1 MIDSQISPSR
11 SKTLKYSLQ
20 LTLKC
25 SGKKV
30 KNNLWILSVWHGF
43 GNKKGIT
50 NKDKY
55 MTLRQLI
62 STLTYF
68 AEVVEDFDIDEEVI
82 VNLCDKNGKNIAE
95 LPIIDTDWNWKDFFD
110 SEKRKKIVTIYTQ
123 MTD

>member
-1 MIDSQISPSR
+1 ME
-11 SKTLKYSLQ
+11 
-20 LTLKC
+20 
-25 SGKKV
+25 
-30 KNNLWILSVWHGF
+30 NNLWILSVWHDIR
-43 GNKKGIT
+43 NKKGII

-62 STLTYF
+62 SALTYF
-68 AEVVEDFDIDEEVI
+68 AQVVEDFDLDEEVI

>member
-1 MIDSQISPSR
+1 M
-11 SKTLKYSLQ
+11 
-20 LTLKC
+20 
-25 SGKKV
+25 KKV

-62 STLTYF
+62 SALTYF
-68 AEVVEDFDIDEEVI
+68 AEEEDFNLDEEVI
-82 VNLCDKNGKNIAE
+82 VTLRDKRGNNIKDLSITE
-95 LPIIDTDWNWKDFFD
+95 TDWFWEDVFD
-110 SEKRKKIVTIYTQ
+110 SGNTKKIVAIYTQ

>member
-1 MIDSQISPSR
+1 M
-11 SKTLKYSLQ
+11 
-20 LTLKC
+20 
-25 SGKKV
+25 

-68 AEVVEDFDIDEEVI
+68 AQVVEDFDLDEEVI
-82 VNLCDKNGKNIAE
+82 VNLCDKNGKNITE
-95 LPIIDTDWNWKDFFD
+95 LPITDTDWNWKDFFD
-110 SEKRKKIVTIYTQ
+110 SEKRKKIVVIHTQ

>member
-1 MIDSQISPSR
+1 M
-11 SKTLKYSLQ
+11 
-20 LTLKC
+20 
-25 SGKKV
+25 

-62 STLTYF
+62 SALTYF
-68 AEVVEDFDIDEEVI
+68 AQEEGFDLDEEVI
-82 VNLCDKNGKNIAE
+82 VNLCNKNGDNITE
-95 LPIIDTDWNWKDFFD
+95 LPITDTDWNWKDFFD
-110 SEKRKKIVTIYTQ
+110 SEKRKKIVVIPTQ